1 MDLTGRLVLAVLKL
15 PVPLTI
21 TFYICECRREDLH
34 LLSHF
39 REVSTRLLWLT
50 LTYLK

>member
-21 TFYICECRREDLH
+21 SFYICECRRWDLQ
-34 LLSHF
+34 LLSRF
-39 REVSTRLLWLT
+39 REVITWLLWLT